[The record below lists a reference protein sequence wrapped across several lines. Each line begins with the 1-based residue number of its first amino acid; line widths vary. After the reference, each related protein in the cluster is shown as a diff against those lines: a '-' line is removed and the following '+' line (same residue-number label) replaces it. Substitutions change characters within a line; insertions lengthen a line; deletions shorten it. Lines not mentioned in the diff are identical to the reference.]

1 MSQIADTSPGS
12 GKTPRSAAMAASSV
26 RTKYRTAPDQ
36 TDTKMPRSIPYII
49 GNECAERFSFYGV
62 RAILATFMTTFLMS
76 RTGQLDVMT
85 QNEAQAWSHQ
95 FVGAVYFLPVLGGIL
110 ADGFLGKYR
119 TIFYLSI
126 VYCFGHLALSLDDT
140 RLGLFLGLSLIA
152 LGAGG
157 IKSSVSANVG
167 DQFGAGNQHLLPR
180 AFGWFYFSINI
191 GSSFSIALCPILLND
206 PHFGPHYAF
215 GLPGIFMLLATIVFF
230 LGRRKFVHVPPAGIR
245 FWREILSPEGLG
257 AIGRLAVVYAFVIVF
272 WALWDQSAGI
282 EWTLQARSLDLH
294 FLWITL
300 LPAQVQIA
308 NAILVLILI
317 PVFNYLVYPMFDKFF
332 PLTPLRKIGIGLFV
346 TAASFAVIWWLQ
358 AQIDAGAKPSVWWQL
373 LAYLLL
379 TSAEVM
385 VSITG
390 LEFSY
395 TQAPKTMKSA
405 VMALWLLT
413 VWGGNQFVALLNFV
427 IPQLRRL
434 GMDLDGAAYFRFF
447 TLLMLL
453 SAILFVFVSRSY
465 RGKTYIQGEEPES
478 LASAETMGR

>member
-1 MSQIADTSPGS
+1 MASDV
-12 GKTPRSAAMAASSV
+12 RS
-26 RTKYRTAPDQ
+26 KYRTTPDQ
-36 TDTKMPRSIPYII
+36 TDTRMPRSIPYII

-126 VYCFGHLALSLDDT
+126 VYCFGHLSLSLDDT
-140 RLGLFLGLSLIA
+140 RLGLFLGLGLIA

-167 DQFGAGNQHLLPR
+167 DQFGAGNEHLLPR
-180 AFGWFYFSINI
+180 AFGWFYFSINV

-230 LGRRKFVHVPPAGIR
+230 LGRRKFVHVPPAGLR
-245 FWREILSPEGLG
+245 FWREVFSREGLN
-257 AIGRLAVVYAFVIVF
+257 AIGRLAIVYAFVVVF

-300 LPAQVQIA
+300 LPGQVQVA

-317 PVFNYLVYPMFDKFF
+317 PVFNYVVYPIFDEFF

-358 AQIDAGAKPSVWWQL
+358 TQIDAGSKPSVWWQL

-427 IPQLRRL
+427 MPQLRRA
-434 GMDLDGAAYFRFF
+434 GMNLDGAAYFRFF
-447 TLLMLL
+447 TLLMLFA
-453 SAILFVFVSRSY
+453 AILFVFVARKY
-465 RGKTYIQGEEPES
+465 RGKTYLQGDEPEP
-478 LASAETMGR
+478 LASAETMSS

>member
-1 MSQIADTSPGS
+1 VI
-12 GKTPRSAAMAASSV
+12 SV
-26 RTKYRTAPDQ
+26 ATNKSKYRTTPDQ
-36 TDTKMPRSIPYII
+36 LDTRMPRSIPYII

-95 FVGAVYFLPVLGGIL
+95 FVGAVFFLPVLGGIL

-119 TIFYLSI
+119 TILYLSI
-126 VYCFGHLALSLDDT
+126 IYCFGHLSLSLDDT
-140 RLGLFLGLSLIA
+140 RLGLFLGLGLIA

-180 AFGWFYFSINI
+180 AFGWFYFSINV

-230 LGRRKFVHVPPAGIR
+230 LGRRKFVHVLPAGLR
-245 FWREILSPEGLG
+245 FWREVFSREGLN
-257 AIGRLAVVYAFVIVF
+257 AIGRLAIVYAFVVVF

-300 LPAQVQIA
+300 LPEQVQVA

-317 PVFNYLVYPMFDKFF
+317 PVFNYVVYPIFDKFF

-358 AQIDAGAKPSVWWQL
+358 TQIDAGSKPSVWWQL

-413 VWGGNQFVALLNFV
+413 VWGGNQFVALLNF
-427 IPQLRRL
+427 IMPQLRRV

-447 TLLMLL
+447 TLLMLFA
-453 SAILFVFVSRSY
+453 AILFVFVARKY
-465 RGKTYIQGEEPES
+465 RGKTYLQGDEPEP
-478 LASAETMGR
+478 LASAETMSS

>member
-1 MSQIADTSPGS
+1 MSQIAGTSPDS
-12 GKTPRSAAMAASSV
+12 GKPSLSVNSVSSV
-26 RTKYRTAPDQ
+26 DRPKYRTTPDQ
-36 TDTKMPRSIPYII
+36 TDTRMPRSIPYIV

-62 RAILATFMTTFLMS
+62 RAILATFMTTFLMN

-85 QNEAQAWSHQ
+85 QNEAQAWAHQ
-95 FVGAVYFLPVLGGIL
+95 FVGAVYFLPVLGGII

-119 TIFYLSI
+119 TILYLSI
-126 VYCFGHLALSLDDT
+126 VYCFGHLALSIDDT

-167 DQFGAGNQHLLPR
+167 DQFGAGNQHLLAR
-180 AFGWFYFSINI
+180 AFGWFYFSINV
-191 GSSFSIALCPILLND
+191 GSSFSIALCPILLNN

-215 GLPGIFMLLATIVFF
+215 GLPGIFMALATIVFF
-230 LGRRKFVHVPPAGIR
+230 LGRKKFVHVPPAGLT
-245 FWREILSPEGLG
+245 FWREVFSREGLS
-257 AIGRLAVVYAFVIVF
+257 AIGRLAIVYAFVVVF

-294 FLWITL
+294 FLGITL
-300 LPAQVQIA
+300 LPEQVQIA
-308 NAILVLILI
+308 NAILVLSLI
-317 PVFNYLVYPMFDKFF
+317 PIFNYLVYPCFDKFF
-332 PLTPLRKIGIGLFV
+332 PLTPLRKFGIGLFL

-358 AQIDAGAKPSVWWQL
+358 TQIDAGSKPSVWWQL

-379 TSAEVM
+379 TSAEVL

-405 VMALWLLT
+405 VMSLWLLT

-427 IPQLRRL
+427 LPRLRPF
-434 GMDLDGAAYFRFF
+434 GVNLDGAAYFRFF
-447 TLLMLL
+447 TLLMLF
-453 SAILFVFVSRSY
+453 SAVLFVFVSRAY
-465 RGKTYIQGEEPES
+465 RGKTYLQDEKPI
-478 LASAETMGR
+478 ET